1 VNQPASFRRS
11 TAAAVLGL
19 AASAALTATPALP
32 LVTAVAVFDDGPV
45 VARGVDTVTELP
57 SLGMAVVRG
66 DVRALDRLAATDGVV
81 GLARDEAVEVA
92 GDDTGLSG
100 LGHLAWEGLGGEAG
114 RAGAGAGVR
123 VAVVD
128 TGVSDTAALSRAS
141 GRLVDAVDTSSGEAE
156 TGGVY
161 ADGFGHGTF
170 MAGAIAGGPVAATG
184 GEALGVAPA
193 ATVLVVRVAKAT
205 GTTSLSRVLAGL
217 EWVNAHADQVDV
229 VSVSLAKHRPLARY
243 GVDPLTAAIETI
255 RVSGVTPV
263 VAAGNRPGEVG
274 DPGFTPGALTV
285 GAADLATERVATFSG
300 SAKVAGIRKPD
311 VVANGV
317 RVLGLLPA
325 DSVLAQA
332 AGTAMLPGG
341 LFRGSGTSQ
350 ATAVTA
356 GLAALLLAEHPEAT
370 PDQVKGSLRCAA
382 EQLPGK
388 RDGQGLVRYPA
399 SLCAG
404 PDGQAL
410 DGSGDLTGYEDFD
423 LDAWG
428 AGAWGAGAWGAGA
441 WGAGAWGDGSWNA
454 GAWGAGAWGAGAWG
468 AGAWGAGAW
477 GAGAW
482 GAGAWG
488 AGAWGAGA
496 WAGDF
501 GEGRTG

>member
-1 VNQPASFRRS
+1 MNQPASFRRS
-11 TAAAVLGL
+11 TVAAVLGV
-19 AASAALTATPALP
+19 AASAVLTAVPALP
-32 LVTAVAVFDDGPV
+32 VVQAVAVFAGEPV
-45 VARGVDTVTELP
+45 HVRGLETVTELP

-66 DVRALDRLAATDGVV
+66 DARTLARLAAVPGVV

-92 GDDTGLSG
+92 GDDTSATG
-100 LGHLAWEGLGGEAG
+100 LGHLAWRGLGGPAG
-114 RAGAGAGVR
+114 QPGAGQGVR

-141 GRLVDAVDTSSGEAE
+141 GRLVDAADSSSGELQ

-161 ADGFGHGTF
+161 TDGYGHGTF

-184 GEALGVAPA
+184 GRALGVAPG
-193 ATVLVVRVAKAT
+193 ATVLVVRVAKQD
-205 GTTSLSRVLAGL
+205 GSTSLSRVLTGL
-217 EWVNAHADQVDV
+217 EWVNDHADEVDV
-229 VSVSLAKHRPLARY
+229 VSVSLSKRRPHARY
-243 GVDPLTAAIETI
+243 GVDPLTSAIETI
-255 RVSGVTPV
+255 REAGVTPV

-285 GAADLATERVATFSG
+285 GAADLGTSRVATFSG
-300 SAKVAGIRKPD
+300 SALVAGMRKPD

-317 RVLGLLPA
+317 RVLGVLPPG
-325 DSVLAQA
+325 SVLAQA
-332 AGTAMLPGG
+332 ADTAQLPGG

-356 GLAALLLAEHPEAT
+356 GLAALLLDEHPAAT
-370 PDQVKGSLRCAA
+370 PDQVKASLRCAA
-382 EQLPGK
+382 DQLPGK

-410 DGSGDLTGYEDFD
+410 DGSGDLTGYVDFD
-423 LDAWG
+423 AGAWG

-441 WGAGAWGDGSWNA
+441 WGAGAWGA
-454 GAWGAGAWGAGAWG
+454 GAGGAGAWGAGAWG

-496 WAGDF
+496 WAASDF
-501 GEGRTG
+501 GEARSG